1 MSNLPYLPFYVG
13 EYLRET
19 RHLTLEQHGAY
30 VLLLLEYWWKSS
42 LPDDDLQLARIVG
55 VTPAK
60 WQKLKPVLL
69 DLFDDGWRHERIDE
83 QIKKS
88 QDKVKKAKESAEAR
102 WRKAA

>member
-30 VLLLLEYWWKSS
+30 VLLLLEYWWKSC
-42 LPDDDLQLARIVG
+42 LPDDDVQLARIVG
-55 VTPAK
+55 VSPAE
-60 WQKLKPVLL
+60 WRKLKPALKG
-69 DLFDDGWRHERIDE
+69 LFQDDWRHERIDK

-88 QDKVKKAKESAEAR
+88 KDKIKKARESAEAR
-102 WRKAA
+102 WSKAA